1 MPQGFNGSDVNLSQK
16 TGGQGKSDKRGKVTT
31 GNTPMK
37 VRPFPAPP
45 GKSGP
50 NRQAGFGTKVKQHAQ
65 DKGL

>member
-16 TGGQGKSDKRGKVTT
+16 TGGQGKTNKRGKATT

-37 VRPFPAPP
+37 VRSYP
-45 GKSGP
+45 GLPGGTGGD
-50 NRQAGFGTKVKQHAQ
+50 RQAGFGTKVKQHAQ